1 MSLILGSLTLDIN
14 PYISTTYD
22 YISTDNGKIIGSS
35 KKITLNGTVQESGG
49 APALLDKTSEFRSW
63 YADNDNR
70 MLTGVIIEGI
80 TYSYLTIESLSID
93 PKELVNTISYTIV
106 LVAQET
112 QTLLPSI
119 SGILISDNIIS
130 ASISE
135 SLNIEAAA
143 ENTLFIG
150 EDSIQ
155 TINNSV
161 QWSAKFSIRCRR
173 DLTNTSIKKAEDV
186 IKRIL
191 FNTPQRAQF
200 NAYKAWIPYLQSRK
214 ITEKPSSGSVDL
226 EISVL
231 LVPPTVSEI
240 LAQASIST
248 TRDYNYLDLSHSKT
262 MTVALD
268 GLVSVT
274 WADIASISN
283 SCSYSKFTNAKAAAD
298 IIKEKYKG
306 DGDVPGSDNEYFAQL
321 ECAITCTPIPVTL
334 CYRPKTL
341 TIAQSKVDGKV
352 DLTMEWASSSENC
365 NGSGI
370 TIEVDI
376 ATTFLDKAIAVHDGM
391 FTMPHSIIQN
401 MNCSKAITKTCTIT
415 ASSMFKCVN
424 NATRSEARTVASGY
438 NSGYF
443 AGLAGGTWSLIKWS
457 ENQTNTS
464 HTITKEFIKSCP

>member
-35 KKITLNGTVQESGG
+35 KKITLNGTIQESGG
-49 APALLDKTSEFRSW
+49 PPALLDKTSEFRSW

-119 SGILISDNIIS
+119 SISGILITDNIIS

-298 IIKEKYKG
+298 IIKTKYKG

-321 ECAITCTPIPVTL
+321 ECTLSCAPIPVTL

-341 TIAQSKVDGKV
+341 AIAQSKVDGKV
-352 DLTMEWASSSENC
+352 DLTMEWASSSDNC

-424 NATRSEARTVASGY
+424 NATRSAARAVALPSFG
-438 NSGYF
+438 
-443 AGLAGGTWSLIKWS
+443 AGTWSLIKWS

>member
-1 MSLILGSLTLDIN
+1 MSLTLGSLTLDIN

-22 YISTDNGKIIGSS
+22 YVATDNGKIIGSS
-35 KKITLNGTVQESGG
+35 KKMTLNGTIQESGG
-49 APALLDKTSEFRSW
+49 PTALLNKISEFRSW
-63 YADNDNR
+63 YANNNNR
-70 MLTGVIIEGI
+70 MLEGVIIEGV
-80 TYSYLTIESLSID
+80 TYSYLTIESFSID

-112 QTLLPSI
+112 KALLPSI
-119 SGILISDNIIS
+119 SGILITDNVIS

-143 ENTLFIG
+143 ESTYFAAKGGLL
-150 EDSIQ
+150 

-161 QWSAKFSIRCRR
+161 QWSAKFSIRCKR
-173 DLTNTSIKKAEDV
+173 DLNNTSIKKAEDV

-191 FNTPQRAQF
+191 FSTPQRVQF
-200 NAYKAWIPYLQSRK
+200 NAYKEWIPYLQSRK

-231 LVPPTVSEI
+231 LVPPQISQI
-240 LAQASIST
+240 LAQASISAS
-248 TRDYNYLDLSHSKT
+248 RDYNYLDLSHSKT
-262 MTVALD
+262 MTVSLD
-268 GLVSVT
+268 GLVSVS
-274 WADIASISN
+274 WSDIASISN
-283 SCSYSKFTNAKAAAD
+283 SCSYSKFANAKAAAD
-298 IIKEKYKG
+298 LIKAQYNG
-306 DGDVPGSDNEYFAQL
+306 QGDVPGGSNSFDQL
-321 ECAITCTPIPVTL
+321 DCTLPCAPMSMTL

-352 DLTMEWASSSENC
+352 DLTMEWASSSDNC

-370 TIEVDI
+370 TIETDI
-376 ATTFLDKAIAVHDGM
+376 TTTTADYVIAVHDGM

-401 MNCSKAITKTCTIT
+401 MNCSKAMTKICTIT
-415 ASSMFKCVN
+415 ASSIFKCVN
-424 NATRSEARTVASGY
+424 NNTRSAARDVASGY
-438 NSGYF
+438 NSSYF
-443 AGLAGGTWSLIKWS
+443 TSLVGGTWSLIKWS